1 LDKYIFLIPVYNDW
15 SSLNKLLENINNSID
30 AKFVNNEILIIN
42 DGSTENP
49 AVKINQFSNL
59 RKLTIINLHKN
70 LGSQKDIAIG
80 LKYLL
85 SLKEKSIITIM
96 DSDGED
102 DPEKINEMIEYAL
115 KNRDHVITSNRTN
128 RKENPIFKTLYLIHK
143 FITFVLSGYWISFGN
158 FSSFDSLNLR
168 KILKNNNSW
177 LAYSSAVIDNAKIK
191 RLYAK
196 RLQRYFGK
204 SKVKFLSL
212 ITHSLRVISVMMER
226 VLVISFVYSLFLLS
240 LYIFFNKLGFLI
252 VIIALL
258 IFNFALIV
266 VKTILNTIQLDNW
279 KSFIQNIEII
289 N

>member
-1 LDKYIFLIPVYNDW
+1 MDKYIFLIPVYNDW
-15 SSLNKLLENINNSID
+15 TSLNKLLENINNSINN
-30 AKFVNNEILIIN
+30 KFVNNEILVIN

-49 AVKINQFSNL
+49 AVKINQFNNL
-59 RKLTIINLHKN
+59 RKLTIINLNKN
-70 LGSQKDIAIG
+70 LGSQKSIAIG

-85 SLKEKSIITIM
+85 SLEEKSIITIM

-102 DPEKINEMIEYAL
+102 DPKKINEMIEHAL
-115 KNRDHVITSNRTN
+115 ANREHIITSNRTN

-177 LAYSSAVIDNAKIK
+177 LAYSSAVIGNAKIK

-196 RLQRYFGK
+196 RRQRYFGK

-212 ITHSLRVISVMMER
+212 IMHSLRVVSVMLTR
-226 VLVISFVYSLFLLS
+226 VLTISFVYSLVLLS
-240 LYIFFNKLGFLI
+240 LYFFFNELGFLI
-252 VIIALL
+252 IIIPLF
-258 IFNFALIV
+258 IFNLALIV
-266 VKTILNTIQLDNW
+266 LKKIVDTRQLDSW
-279 KSFIQNIEII
+279 KRFIKNIEII